1 MKINDIGSLTMVL
14 YEYLNYSRTLS
25 IVTLVERSKKGIL
38 LVEFA
43 NNKKFRIQI
52 SEIQDAM

>member
-1 MKINDIGSLTMVL
+1 MVL

-52 SEIQDAM
+52 SEIQDTI

>member
-1 MKINDIGSLTMVL
+1 MKINDTGSLTMVL
-14 YEYLNYSRTLS
+14 YEYLNYSRALS

-38 LVEFA
+38 LAEFA

-52 SEIQDAM
+52 SEIQDTI

>member
-1 MKINDIGSLTMVL
+1 MKINDTGSLTMVL
-14 YEYLNYSRTLS
+14 YKYLNYSRALS

-38 LVEFA
+38 LVEFV

-52 SEIQDAM
+52 SEIQDAI